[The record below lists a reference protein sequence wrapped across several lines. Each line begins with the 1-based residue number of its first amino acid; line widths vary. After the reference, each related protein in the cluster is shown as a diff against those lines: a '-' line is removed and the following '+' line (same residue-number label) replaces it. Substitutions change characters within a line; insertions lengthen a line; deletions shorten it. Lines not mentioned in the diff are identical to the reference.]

1 MALRVLLADEST
13 TIKKAIQM
21 ALSDLG
27 VEVKS
32 VPSGLD
38 VLTVSRSYSPDI
50 ILADILLT
58 KKNGYEV
65 CAEIKSDPQLRTTP
79 VVLMWSSFM
88 QLDQSQY
95 QKVKADAALEKPFDS
110 ESLRNVIER
119 LVPKVSQFPL
129 RGLLQHP
136 QLPDFE
142 ESETFV
148 KQKIEY
154 YKANSQDDSQPT
166 RVIDNSEKT
175 QVIPAS
181 TFKNAPS
188 NSEKT
193 QVIPASKFNS
203 PADSEKTQI
212 INLKTFNTPEDEV
225 DDFAE
230 VPLKPKKPR
239 PQSPEATDDW
249 ESQSADQFVVETESL
264 NEDFEEVTVMTQAP
278 TESGPDLQKRIQ
290 AELNS
295 YIQDAPL
302 AKSKATGS
310 SSGTQSRPMSNLEE
324 QILKEEIRM
333 MAEKICWQILP
344 DITEKIVREELG
356 KLLHGL
362 EKT

>member
-1 MALRVLLADEST
+1 MALRVLLADESS

-38 VLTVSRSYSPDI
+38 VLTVSRSYTPDI
-50 ILADILLT
+50 IFADILLT

-65 CAEIKSDPQLRTTP
+65 CAEIKSDPQLRNTP

-88 QLDQSQY
+88 QLDQTQF
-95 QKVKADAALEKPFDS
+95 QKVKANASLEKPFDS
-110 ESLRNVIER
+110 ESLRSIIEK
-119 LVPKVSQFPL
+119 LVPKTAQFPL
-129 RGLLQHP
+129 RGFLQHP

-154 YKANSQDDSQPT
+154 YKANSQEEPSSEDSQPT
-166 RVIDNSEKT
+166 RVINASNEKT
-175 QVIPAS
+175 QVI
-181 TFKNAPS
+181 
-188 NSEKT
+188 
-193 QVIPASKFNS
+193 
-203 PADSEKTQI
+203 
-212 INLKTFNTPEDEV
+212 NLKNFNQQDDEV

-230 VPLKPKKPR
+230 VPLKPKKQKSR
-239 PQSPEATDDW
+239 EAADDW
-249 ESQSADQFVVETESL
+249 ESQPTDQFVVETESL

-278 TESGPDLQKRIQ
+278 TEAGPDLQKRIQ
-290 AELNS
+290 SELKS
-295 YIQDAPL
+295 YIEDAPL
-302 AKSKATGS
+302 TKSKATNFSGS
-310 SSGTQSRPMSNLEE
+310 TQSRPLSNLEE

-356 KLLHGL
+356 KLLNGL
-362 EKT
+362 EKI

>member
-1 MALRVLLADEST
+1 MALRVLLADESS

-65 CAEIKSDPQLRTTP
+65 CSEIKSDPQLRATP

-88 QLDQSQY
+88 QLDHAQY

-119 LVPKVSQFPL
+119 LVPKASQFPL

-166 RVIDNSEKT
+166 RIIDNSER
-175 QVIPAS
+175 
-181 TFKNAPS
+181 
-188 NSEKT
+188 T

-203 PADSEKTQI
+203 PSSSEKTQI
-212 INLKTFNTPEDEV
+212 INLKTFNQPEDEA

-239 PQSPEATDDW
+239 PPSQEAADDW

-302 AKSKATGS
+302 AKSKVTGS

-356 KLLHGL
+356 KLLNGL

>member
-1 MALRVLLADEST
+1 MALRVLLADESS
-13 TIKKAIQM
+13 TIKKAMQM

-38 VLTVSRSYSPDI
+38 VLTVSRTFSPDI
-50 ILADILLT
+50 ILADVLLT

-65 CAEIKSDPQLRTTP
+65 CAEIKNDPQLRATP

-88 QLDQSQY
+88 QLDQAQY
-95 QKVKADAALEKPFDS
+95 KKVKADAALEKPFDS
-110 ESLRNVIER
+110 ESLRNIVEK
-119 LVPKVSQFPL
+119 LVPKASQFPL
-129 RGLLQHP
+129 RGFLQHP

-154 YKANSQDDSQPT
+154 YKANSIDEPALTPT
-166 RVIDNSEKT
+166 TRKSDNSEKT
-175 QVIPAS
+175 QIIPVAALNS
-181 TFKNAPS
+181 S
-188 NSEKT
+188 N
-193 QVIPASKFNS
+193 
-203 PADSEKTQI
+203 SEKTQI
-212 INLKTFNTPEDEV
+212 INLKNFNATPEDEI

-230 VPLKPKKPR
+230 VPLKPRKPR
-239 PQSPEATDDW
+239 EAVDEW

-278 TESGPDLQKRIQ
+278 TESGPDLQRRIQ
-290 AELNS
+290 AELKS
-295 YIQDAPL
+295 YIDDAPL
-302 AKSKATGS
+302 AKSKAS
-310 SSGTQSRPMSNLEE
+310 ISSGTQSRPMSNLEE

-356 KLLHGL
+356 KLLNGL